1 MRSSHPFFSK
11 LLQISTG
18 PISAN
23 MKHVHLENF
32 TCLNQQCLLNRFS
45 QVLDNNPVNSTSA
58 FQETKKQTNK
68 RGLLSRTISSVGQ
81 LFILYIWLLGNI
93 SLETLLI
100 DYGVFF
106 RDFFLPVTFYFS
118 TRTQVVYHDFCL
130 WLLVVLLLLT
140 TMHLIITMCQELGWQ
155 LRYIIS
161 KVHNNLKR

>member
-1 MRSSHPFFSK
+1 MISGGGRVLSLRSSHPFFPK
-11 LLQISTG
+11 LLQISAG

-45 QVLDNNPVNSTSA
+45 QALDNNPVNSTSA

-100 DYGVFF
+100 DYGVLF
-106 RDFFLPVTFYFS
+106 RDFFLPVLFTYSISQQEYKLFIMIS
-118 TRTQVVYHDFCL
+118 VYGF
-130 WLLVVLLLLT
+130 
-140 TMHLIITMCQELGWQ
+140 
-155 LRYIIS
+155 
-161 KVHNNLKR
+161 